1 MKIEIDERDILS
13 LPNDVDLGSF
23 VRKKFNSEKN
33 AQQEAC
39 NNVEKPSWSQDQT
52 PCNFNWDSDLAV

>member
-33 AQQEAC
+33 AQQKAC
-39 NNVEKPSWSQDQT
+39 NNVEKPSWSYDQT
-52 PCNFNWDSDLAV
+52 SCNFNWDSDLAV